1 MRGSATLNGLLLA
14 LLAITPGA
22 ADAEDRSAGE
32 SVVQPVAGQPLLL
45 VRRDLSDPL
54 PVMAARQ
61 RALGPPSF
69 ADRALAFSVL
79 RPPDLR
85 SRHRPPVPATDALVA
100 AQRAVPAPRG
110 VAPTP
115 APLVSFEGL
124 DADDSFA
131 EALRVAPPD
140 TVGAA
145 GPGFY
150 VQMINL
156 VFALFDKDGS
166 VCGTAGCI
174 PVDGGPF
181 ANNVL
186 WDGFGGICESANH
199 GDPIVL
205 YDHLADRWV
214 FSQFAGS
221 FADTHQC
228 FAVSQTGDPRG
239 LYHRYDFD
247 LSPGLVRFDDYPKIG
262 LWPDAYVM
270 TANEFSTSGSVY
282 YGAVVFAFERA
293 EMLAGNAADSAR
305 LGPLSCPPDPE
316 EGPCFF
322 SLQPGHLEGPPP
334 PAGTPDPIVMAFDD
348 LVWGESD
355 APGPDGYRLWELD
368 VDWAAMPQA
377 MLSVLPQVDAA
388 DFDSNLCGFPRSG
401 GCVPQPAP
409 GDLLD
414 DLGQFTMF
422 RAQVRDWGGEQSLL
436 VSHTV
441 DVDGDGQAGVRWAEI
456 RGGNGAWT
464 LAQSGTHAPDAEH
477 RWMGSAAMNGAGDV
491 AVGYSLSSTTT
502 HPSVVYATRE
512 ELDTPGTLPGGEVV
526 LQAGTGAQIGTNS
539 RWGDYSAMVVDP
551 QDDCTFWYTQE
562 YYESDASFD
571 FKTRIGAF
579 RMPGPL
585 RAAPAALEF
594 GGVLLP
600 GFETA
605 LATIGNR
612 CSGGP
617 IDIVAMTLTDPS
629 SFSLDTTTGTCG
641 STTPTIA
648 SGSQCTIGVTFVP
661 AAAGLF
667 AQTLTID
674 STGTGT
680 TQRTV
685 DLLGGGCAEEHRDLE
700 EEELVTGTVGE
711 IACRTITAG
720 PYAIAGEVEFLAGE
734 ALVLEDGFG
743 VEAGGSFT
751 GVIDARLAP

>member
-1 MRGSATLNGLLLA
+1 MRGRATLNGLLLV
-14 LLAITPGA
+14 LLAVAAGGA
-22 ADAEDRSAGE
+22 GAEDHADGE
-32 SVVQPVAGQPLLL
+32 AAAEPLNGQPLVL

-85 SRHRPPVPATDALVA
+85 SRHRQPVAATDALVA
-100 AQRAVPAPRG
+100 ARREAPALRG
-110 VAPTP
+110 VSPTP
-115 APLVSFEGL
+115 APLTSFEGL
-124 DADDSFA
+124 AAADSSP
-131 EALRVAPPD
+131 RVAPPD

-145 GPGFY
+145 GTDFY

-156 VFALFDKDGS
+156 VFAVFDKDGS

-174 PVDGGPF
+174 PSGGGPF

-186 WDGFGGICESANH
+186 WDDFGGICETNNN

-214 FSQFAGS
+214 FSQFAGP

-239 LYHRYDFD
+239 PYHRYDFD

-270 TANEFSTSGSVY
+270 TANEFDTSGSLY

-293 EMLAGNAADSAR
+293 EMLAGNAADAAR

-334 PAGTPDPIVMAFDD
+334 TAGTPDPIVMAFDD

-355 APGPDGYRLWELD
+355 ASGPDGYRLWELD

-377 MLSVLPQVDAA
+377 MLSELPQVDAA

-401 GCVPQPAP
+401 GCIPQPAP

-422 RAQVRDWGGEQSLL
+422 RAQVRDWGGEMSLV

-441 DVDGDGQAGVRWAEI
+441 DVDGDGQAGVRWAEM

-464 LAQSGTHAPDAEH
+464 LAQSGTYAPDAEH
-477 RWMGSAAMNGAGDV
+477 RWMSSAAMNGAGDV
-491 AVGYSLSSTTT
+491 ALGFSLSSITT
-502 HPSVVYATRE
+502 HPSVVYVTRE
-512 ELDTPGTLPGGEVV
+512 ELDVPGTLPGGEVV
-526 LQAGTGAQIGTNS
+526 LQAGTGAQIGTNN

-551 QDDCTFWYTQE
+551 EDDCTFWYTQE
-562 YYESDASFD
+562 YYDNNASFD

-585 RAAPAALEF
+585 RAPPALEL

-600 GFETA
+600 GFATA

-617 IDIVAMTLTDPS
+617 IDVTAMTLSDPS
-629 SFSLDTTTGTCG
+629 TFSLDAGTGTCG

-661 AAAGLF
+661 AASGLF
-667 AQTLTID
+667 AETLTID

-680 TQRTV
+680 TRRVV
-685 DLLGGGCAEEHRDLE
+685 DLLGGGCVQEHRDLE
-700 EEELVTGTVGE
+700 EMDPVTGIVSE

-720 PYAIAGEVEFLAGE
+720 PYTIAGDVEFLAGE
-734 ALVLEDGFG
+734 ALILEDGFG
-743 VEAGGSFT
+743 IEAGGSFT
-751 GVIDARLAP
+751 GVVDSRLAP